1 MTRPLSR
8 ARGVTPAGSLL
19 VDKHGRERLEE
30 FSGSV
35 RWHVPDQ
42 DRNEEVTFEF
52 TDTVERD
59 GKLFWLYSEVEA
71 KPGLDQRMAEAEA
84 HNRENTARML
94 RNAWRHSRLRRGSL
108 LDRLRWALRPR

>member
-1 MTRPLSR
+1 MSRRDVRPS
-8 ARGVTPAGSLL
+8 GSLL
-19 VDKHGRERLEE
+19 VDRNGRERLEE

-71 KPGLDQRMAEAEA
+71 KPGLDQRMAEASE
-84 HNRENTARML
+84 RIRQNTDRML
-94 RNAWRHSRLRRGSL
+94 RDAWRMSRLRRGSL
-108 LDRLRWALRPR
+108 LYRLRWALRPR